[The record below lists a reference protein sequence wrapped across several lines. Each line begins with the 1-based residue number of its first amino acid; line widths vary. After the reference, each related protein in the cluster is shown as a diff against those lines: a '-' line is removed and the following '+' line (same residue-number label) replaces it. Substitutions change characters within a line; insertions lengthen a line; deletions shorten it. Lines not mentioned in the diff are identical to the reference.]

1 MGLTDAIARFADPY
15 DRQAR
20 LYPALLAVSPL
31 TLATLVVFAP
41 HLSLLGSTAAAVAG
55 CGLLYWLAG
64 LARDRGKQLESALFT
79 EWGGKPSIQLLRHRN
94 RVIDKVTK
102 ARLHGLLASRL
113 GVSFPSPE
121 EEEHDP
127 DRADELYASASRWL
141 LEQTPAR
148 SRHPLLSAENAA
160 YGFRRNMLGMRWIGL
175 AMAAI
180 AAGWIVIDGASFITA
195 EPGAIID
202 QLRLLPLAHRVALG
216 VCMVLACLW
225 IWGVSATRVNVGAFA
240 YAERLISSCEALG
253 TTGQPSAT
261 SANSPSSPSP
271 CTETGELE
279 RRQHTAGP

>member
-1 MGLTDAIARFADPY
+1 MGLTDAIARFTDPY

-31 TLATLVVFAP
+31 GLATFVVFAP

-102 ARLHGLLASRL
+102 ARIHGLLASRL
-113 GVSFPSPE
+113 GVSFPSPG

-141 LEQTPAR
+141 LEQTPAT
-148 SRHPLLSAENAA
+148 SRHPLLSAENAT
-160 YGFRRNMLGMRWIGL
+160 YGFRRNMLGMRGIGL
-175 AMAAI
+175 AMAAL
-180 AAGWIVIDGASFITA
+180 ASGWIVIDGTSLLSA
-195 EPGAIID
+195 ESGAVVVD
-202 QLRLLPLAHRVALG
+202 QLRLLPPAHRIALG
-216 VCMVLACLW
+216 ACAVLACLW
-225 IWGVSATRVNVGAFA
+225 IWGVSAMRVKLSAFA
-240 YAERLISSCEALG
+240 YGERLVATCEALKPMA
-253 TTGQPSAT
+253 QPLSMISHFDCRAT
-261 SANSPSSPSP
+261 KVGKRLRD
-271 CTETGELE
+271 E
-279 RRQHTAGP
+279 

>member
-1 MGLTDAIARFADPY
+1 MGLTDAVARFADPY

-31 TLATLVVFAP
+31 ALATLVVFAP

-141 LEQTPAR
+141 LEQTPAT
-148 SRHPLLSAENAA
+148 SRHPLLSAENAT
-160 YGFRRNMLGMRWIGL
+160 YGFRRNMLGMRGIGL
-175 AMAAI
+175 AMAVLAF
-180 AAGWIVIDGASFITA
+180 GWIVIAGTSLISA
-195 EPGAIID
+195 EPGAIVD
-202 QLRLLPLAHRVALG
+202 QLRMLPPAHRIALIA
-216 VCMVLACLW
+216 CMVLAGLW
-225 IWGVSATRVNVGAFA
+225 IWGVSAARVKVAAFA
-240 YAERLISSCEALG
+240 YAERLVSACEALG
-253 TTGQPSAT
+253 PTGQPPAT
-261 SANSPSSPSP
+261 SANSRSSPSP
-271 CTETGELE
+271 AASRAE
-279 RRQHTAGP
+279 